1 VKDGCPLIAWDT
13 LTRDSLQKD
22 IAVVEGPKFDGVVNV
37 LFEYMYISL
46 WIGLSCPRK
55 HLRQRKRKR
64 KRDQGNDE
72 AGDCRKV
79 NKRRHCA
86 QLPCAVNTARR

>member
-46 WIGLSCPRK
+46 
-55 HLRQRKRKR
+55 
-64 KRDQGNDE
+64 
-72 AGDCRKV
+72 
-79 NKRRHCA
+79 
-86 QLPCAVNTARR
+86 CAVWDRFILPEETLEAEEEEEEEGSRK